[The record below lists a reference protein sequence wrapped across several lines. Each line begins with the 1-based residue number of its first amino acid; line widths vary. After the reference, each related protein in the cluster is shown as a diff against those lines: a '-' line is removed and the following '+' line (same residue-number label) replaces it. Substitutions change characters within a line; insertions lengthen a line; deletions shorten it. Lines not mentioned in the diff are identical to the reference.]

1 MLKILAL
8 EQTFERILNPNF
20 TISGID
26 KGNVDR
32 IEERNGVLGL

>member
-1 MLKILAL
+1 MIKILAL
-8 EQTFERILNPNF
+8 PFERILNHPNF

-32 IEERNGVLGL
+32 IEERNGVIRL